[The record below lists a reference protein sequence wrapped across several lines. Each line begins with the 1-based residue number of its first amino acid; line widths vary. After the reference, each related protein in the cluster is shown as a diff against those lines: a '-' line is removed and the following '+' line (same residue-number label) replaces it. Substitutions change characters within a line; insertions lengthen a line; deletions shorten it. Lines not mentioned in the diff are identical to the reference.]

1 MRSLGTIARV
11 TLVFTILTTSA
22 CNTTRDFNSAST
34 AVNASLAQMGA
45 AANAHDIDK
54 HVGFYA
60 HDAST
65 ELIFNGEQIIGWDAI
80 RAKQVEWW
88 NGGKTDVVYTVL
100 AKPDVRAISPELAI
114 TTLVMKSR
122 RTATSGDV
130 TEGTFAV
137 SSVWQKRSEGWRVI
151 YSHESTSH

>member
-1 MRSLGTIARV
+1 VRSLRTVAGITFV
-11 TLVFTILTTSA
+11 STILMTSA
-22 CNTTRDFNSAST
+22 CNTTPAFSSAST
-34 AVNASLAQMGA
+34 AVSASLAQMGA

-65 ELIFNGEQIIGWDAI
+65 ELIFNGEQIIGWDSI
-80 RAKQVEWW
+80 RAKQAEWW

-100 AKPDVRAISPELAI
+100 AKPDVRAITLDLVI

-122 RTATSGDV
+122 RTAPSGDV
-130 TEGTFAV
+130 TEGSFAV
-137 SSVWQKRSEGWRVI
+137 SSVWQKRPEGWKVI

>member
-1 MRSLGTIARV
+1 VRSLRTVAGITFV
-11 TLVFTILTTSA
+11 STILMTSA
-22 CNTTRDFNSAST
+22 CNTTPAFGSAST
-34 AVNASLAQMGA
+34 AVSASLAQMGA

-65 ELIFNGEQIIGWDAI
+65 ELIFNGEQIIGWDSI
-80 RAKQVEWW
+80 RAKQAEWW

-100 AKPDVRAISPELAI
+100 AKPDVRAITLDLVI

-122 RTATSGDV
+122 RTAPSGDV
-130 TEGTFAV
+130 TEGSFAV
-137 SSVWQKRSEGWRVI
+137 SSVWQKRPEGWKVI

>member
-122 RTATSGDV
+122 RTAASGDV

-137 SSVWQKRSEGWRVI
+137 SSVWQKRSEGWRV
-151 YSHESTSH
+151 